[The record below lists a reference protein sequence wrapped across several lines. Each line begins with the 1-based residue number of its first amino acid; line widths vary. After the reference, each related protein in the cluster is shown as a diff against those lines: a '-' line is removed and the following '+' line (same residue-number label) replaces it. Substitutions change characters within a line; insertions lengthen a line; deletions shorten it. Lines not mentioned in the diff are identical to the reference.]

1 MEINLEIVF
10 LSLKDKAFIDNRKKV
25 QASYGAL
32 TAKKLYARLDD
43 IQAASCMED
52 MRLLPGKWEELTRDR
67 KGQFSAQLDGGY
79 RLIVIPAKQPP
90 PAKADGGLDWKA
102 IDGLIYIE
110 VVDYHG

>member
-1 MEINLEIVF
+1 MEISF
-10 LSLKDKAFIDNRKKV
+10 LSAKDKAFIEDRKKV

-43 IQAASCMED
+43 VQAASCLED
-52 MRLLPGKWEELTRDR
+52 LRLLPGKWEELKKDR

-90 PAKADGGLDWKA
+90 PVKADGGLDWKA

-110 VVDYHG
+110 VVDYHD